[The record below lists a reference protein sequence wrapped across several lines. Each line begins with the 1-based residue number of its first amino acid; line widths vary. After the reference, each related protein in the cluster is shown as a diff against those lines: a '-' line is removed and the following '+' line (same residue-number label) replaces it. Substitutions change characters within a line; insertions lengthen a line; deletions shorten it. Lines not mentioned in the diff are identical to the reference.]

1 MPIFVQTPK
10 YFDENGNELEA
21 ENKTYGTSNFIS
33 VPSNV
38 KTIYFK
44 LAQASSYTFEQTVD
58 VPINAKYLRY
68 SNYNGS
74 NKNDEIIK
82 MYITLLD
89 IYWMNLKMGVIGDSI
104 TAGTYTPKGGSSPNA
119 VTNEPYWKIAAF
131 L

>member
-104 TAGTYTPKGGSSPNA
+104 TAGTIHRKVVHPRMQ
-119 VTNEPYWKIAAF
+119 
-131 L
+131 